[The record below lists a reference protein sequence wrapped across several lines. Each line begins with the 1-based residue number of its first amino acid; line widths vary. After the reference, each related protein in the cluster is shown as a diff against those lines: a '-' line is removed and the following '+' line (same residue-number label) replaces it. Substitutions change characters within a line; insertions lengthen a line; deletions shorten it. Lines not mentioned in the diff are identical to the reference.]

1 MAKQDINIGAAP
13 GDGTGD
19 VVREAFRKSKENF
32 DELYNRSV
40 GDMNKSVYDSD
51 DDGSVNS
58 ADKIKGIDAAA
69 NETFYGKDSN
79 GVAGFYGFNTT
90 HSHNEHEINGVRLS
104 ASNLTGSYAID
115 WNTASLFDLTIVGAT
130 TLTDTNL
137 PISTNTKVIE
147 MLITGDYALTLP
159 AYWEKIPGSDNYL
172 GTVRNHLVITCIKG
186 DSGTEDVIY
195 QLTNLSA

>member
-79 GVAGFYGFNTT
+79 GVAGFYGFNST
-90 HSHNEHEINGVRLS
+90 HSHQEQDIKGTRLTANVS
-104 ASNLTGSYAID
+104 GTYTID
-115 WNTASLFDLTIVGAT
+115 VSTASVFDLTMTADT
-130 TLTDTNL
+130 TFSFSNLPTGTDT
-137 PISTNTKVIE
+137 
-147 MLITGDYALTLP
+147 LIFTIYLTGDFNYTFPTEATEESGDT
-159 AYWEKIPGSDNYL
+159 YDGTINNRVTIDCVNGNQGTEKIFF
-172 GTVRNHLVITCIKG
+172 HIK
-186 DSGTEDVIY
+186 
-195 QLTNLSA
+195 NL

>member
-90 HSHNEHEINGVRLS
+90 HSHKEEEI
-104 ASNLTGSYAID
+104 TYTID
-115 WNTASLFDLTIVGAT
+115 WNTASVFDLTMLADT
-130 TLTDTNL
+130 TFSFSNLPTGTDTK
-137 PISTNTKVIE
+137 I
-147 MLITGDYALTLP
+147 ITIYLTGNYTPTFPTEATEESGDPYNGTINNRVTIDCVNGNQGT
-159 AYWEKIPGSDNYL
+159 EKIFF
-172 GTVRNHLVITCIKG
+172 HIK
-186 DSGTEDVIY
+186 
-195 QLTNLSA
+195 NL